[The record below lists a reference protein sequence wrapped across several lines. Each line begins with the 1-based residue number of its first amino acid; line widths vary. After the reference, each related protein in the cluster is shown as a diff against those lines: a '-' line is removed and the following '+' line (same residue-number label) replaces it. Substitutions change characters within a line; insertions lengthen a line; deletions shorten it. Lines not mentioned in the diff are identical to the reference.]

1 MEVSVLAAIS
11 KVLTNIHVITATV
24 VILLYLNFVVY
35 VVRYRKKPP
44 RLRNKKNRQIETS
57 QKTETSE
64 TGQEAASSSG
74 KST

>member
-1 MEVSVLAAIS
+1 MTAIS
-11 KVLTNIHVITATV
+11 EVLTNIHVITATV

-44 RLRNKKNRQIETS
+44 RIQNKKNRQVETS

-64 TGQEAASSSG
+64 IGPEAAASGG

>member
-1 MEVSVLAAIS
+1 MDVSVLAAIS
-11 KVLTNIHVITATV
+11 KVLTNIYVITATV

-64 TGQEAASSSG
+64 TGQEAAASSG